1 MSIFPAYIQSSVD
14 NESEKK
20 WAVKQEIEKRNA
32 NCRAQKKLG
41 NVILKLMPGL
51 ISSTLIFFI

>member
-32 NCRAQKKLG
+32 NFRAQKKLG
-41 NVILKLMPGL
+41 NVISKLVPGL
-51 ISSTLIFFI
+51 ISSTLIFVI

>member
-1 MSIFPAYIQSSVD
+1 MSIFPAYMQSSVD

-32 NCRAQKKLG
+32 NCKAPKKKG
-41 NVILKLMPGL
+41 
-51 ISSTLIFFI
+51 

>member
-1 MSIFPAYIQSSVD
+1 MSIFPAYVQSSVD

-32 NCRAQKKLG
+32 DRRAQKKLG
-41 NVILKLMPGL
+41 SVISKLMPGL
-51 ISSTLIFFI
+51 ISSTLIFVI

>member
-1 MSIFPAYIQSSVD
+1 MSIFPAYILSSVD

-41 NVILKLMPGL
+41 DVISKLVPGL
-51 ISSTLIFFI
+51 ISSTLIFVI